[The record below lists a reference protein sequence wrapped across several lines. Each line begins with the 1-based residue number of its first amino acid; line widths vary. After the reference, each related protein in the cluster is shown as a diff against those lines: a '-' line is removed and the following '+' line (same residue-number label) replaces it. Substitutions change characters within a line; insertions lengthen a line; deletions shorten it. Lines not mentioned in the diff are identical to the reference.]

1 MSRRSPALITLFTLC
16 ALAAAAEGNPPITV
30 RSWDKAPLGPDA
42 LRRAQAFV
50 EHVFSRVG
58 VALVWRWCGSEE
70 GPECAAP
77 VGPNDV
83 RLRFVRR
90 GEELAAETGDQAG
103 GRALRATD
111 GTAAGTIEVFEDR
124 LQELNEDAIPLDL
137 ALGVVL
143 AHELGHLFL
152 PPGHSTLGLMKRLI
166 AESDWTKAARGAL
179 RFTPDEYA
187 VIRQRVQPRRVPL
200 ELCPPPAGLGAL

>member
-1 MSRRSPALITLFTLC
+1 MSRRGPALITLFTLC

-30 RSWDKAPLGPDA
+30 RSWDKAPVGPDA
-42 LRRAQAFV
+42 LRRAQSFV
-50 EHVFSRVG
+50 ENVFEKVG
-58 VALVWRWCGSEE
+58 VVIVWRWCGSEE

-77 VGPNDV
+77 IGPNDV
-83 RLRFVRR
+83 RLRFLRR
-90 GEELAAETGDQAG
+90 GADLAEETGIAG
-103 GRALRATD
+103 GRALRAKD

-124 LQELNEDAIPLDL
+124 LQELNEDAVPLDL

-152 PPGHSTLGLMKRLI
+152 PPGHSTLGLMKKLI
-166 AESDWTKAARGAL
+166 AEADWGKAARGAL

-187 VIRQRVQPRRVPL
+187 VIRERVRPRRVPL